1 MLHLDPDRLA
11 ALADD
16 DSPPTPSEAAH
27 LAVCARCASERD
39 ASRALVA
46 LAAREGEKP
55 TQSEPLT
62 RWDALARGLREEGLL
77 RDDITA
83 RRRGWSRQW
92 LRVAAAVVLLAGA
105 ATAGRLSVRP
115 TAPSASVATA
125 ASSALGPSA
134 AGPSVDAARLASGS
148 DSVSFR
154 SVSDALAALD
164 QAQRQYRA
172 AAAFLAVADSSRKAT
187 GNPERFRT
195 RLAALDQISDAAL
208 AAVNDAPQD
217 PVINQY
223 YQATQ
228 TARQLTLQ
236 QLNNVLPTNV
246 RLTAY

>member
-46 LAAREGEKP
+46 IAARDRGKP
-55 TQSEPLT
+55 TQAEPLT
-62 RWDALARGLREEGLL
+62 RWDALARDLREEGLL

-83 RRRGWSRQW
+83 RRRGWSRGW

-115 TAPSASVATA
+115 SAPSASVATG
-125 ASSALGPSA
+125 ASSV
-134 AGPSVDAARLASGS
+134 AGPSVDGARLASGS

-187 GNPERFRT
+187 ENPERFRT